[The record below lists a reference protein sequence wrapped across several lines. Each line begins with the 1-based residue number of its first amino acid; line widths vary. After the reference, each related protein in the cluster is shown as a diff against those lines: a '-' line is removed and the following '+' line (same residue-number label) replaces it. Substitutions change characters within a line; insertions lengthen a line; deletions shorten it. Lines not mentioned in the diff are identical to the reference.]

1 MSTVQKNTVTFAG
14 CGDAFG
20 SGGRFNTCF
29 VVDVEG
35 LRYAIDFGATS
46 LVALKQVD
54 ILHSSIDVVVISH
67 IHADHCSGIPSMLL
81 DSMLAAKR
89 TKPLI
94 IAGPKDTEQRLRD
107 MMESMLPGSNIMVPK
122 FDLSFVEM
130 ELHQPNKVGEHMIV
144 TPYPADHTPK
154 THPTSLRIEAG
165 GKIVAYSGD
174 TAWTEHV
181 TKVSDGADLFIC
193 ESYFYEK
200 PIRFHLNYPD
210 VVEHWDEFNAKRIIL
225 THMGPEMLA
234 MANCVPEECAYDGL
248 KVNI

>member
-234 MANCVPEECAYDGL
+234 MANRVPEECAYDGL

>member
-1 MSTVQKNTVTFAG
+1 MSDLQKNTVTFAG

-29 VVDVEG
+29 IVNVDG

-46 LVALKQVD
+46 LVALKKVN
-54 ILHSSIDVVVISH
+54 ILHSSIDVIVLSH

-94 IAGPKDTEQRLRD
+94 IAGPKDTEQRIRE
-107 MMESMLPGSNIMVPK
+107 MMESMLPGSNVMKPK
-122 FDLSFVEM
+122 FELKFIEMDLHKSN
-130 ELHQPNKVGEHMIV
+130 QIGKRMIV
-144 TPYPADHTPK
+144 TAYPADHTPK
-154 THPTSLRIEAG
+154 TNPTSLRIEAG
-165 GKIVAYSGD
+165 GKVVSYSGD

-181 TKVSDGADLFIC
+181 CKVSHEADLFIC
-193 ESYFYEK
+193 ESYFYKK

-210 VVEHWDEFNAKRIIL
+210 VVEHWDEFKAKRIIL

-234 MANCVPEECAYDGL
+234 MANRVPEECAYDGL
-248 KVNI
+248 TVEI

>member
-94 IAGPKDTEQRLRD
+94 IAGPKNTEQRLRD

-234 MANCVPEECAYDGL
+234 MANRVPEECAYDGL

>member
-94 IAGPKDTEQRLRD
+94 VAGPKDTEQRLRD

-234 MANCVPEECAYDGL
+234 MANRVPEECAYDGL

>member
-154 THPTSLRIEAG
+154 THPTSIRIEAG

-234 MANCVPEECAYDGL
+234 MANRVPEECAYDGL

>member
-1 MSTVQKNTVTFAG
+1 MDPKETNAVTFAG

-29 VVDVEG
+29 VVDVQG

-54 ILHSSIDVVVISH
+54 ILHSTIDVVVLSH

-107 MMESMLPGSNIMVPK
+107 LMESMLPGSNVMIPK
-122 FDLSFVEM
+122 FELAFIEM
-130 ELHQPNKVGEHMIV
+130 ELHKPNEVGERMVV

-154 THPTSLRIEAG
+154 TNPTSLRIEAG

-210 VVEHWDEFNAKRIIL
+210 VVKHRDEFNAKRIIL

-234 MANCVPEECAYDGL
+234 MADKVPEECAYDGL
-248 KVNI
+248 KVRI

>member
-1 MSTVQKNTVTFAG
+1 MNTVQKNTVTFAG

-210 VVEHWDEFNAKRIIL
+210 VVEHWNEFNAKRIIL

-234 MANCVPEECAYDGL
+234 MANRVPEECAYDGL

>member
-1 MSTVQKNTVTFAG
+1 VTFAG

-234 MANCVPEECAYDGL
+234 MANRVPEECAYDGL

>member
-35 LRYAIDFGATS
+35 VRYSIDFGATS

-193 ESYFYEK
+193 E
-200 PIRFHLNYPD
+200 
-210 VVEHWDEFNAKRIIL
+210 
-225 THMGPEMLA
+225 
-234 MANCVPEECAYDGL
+234 
-248 KVNI
+248 

>member
-210 VVEHWDEFNAKRIIL
+210 VVEHWDEFNAKRIVL

-234 MANCVPEECAYDGL
+234 MANRVPEECAYDGL